1 MKFTKM
7 HGAGNDYVYINGYVY
22 DDYDWPEIS
31 KKVSDRHTGIGSDG
45 LIVAMPSSDADLKM
59 KMFNADGSEGD
70 MCGNGIRCLV
80 SFAMDQGLIS
90 EDSTIKN
97 VETNSGILTVEPI
110 FSNNKMSEAVVDM
123 GKPIFDPDLIPVKV
137 PAGAN
142 PVLQYEVQLD
152 GISVQLAF
160 VSMGNPHAV
169 LFLDEP
175 VDNFNLGKIGPMV
188 QALPIFPESVNF
200 EIANILSPN
209 HIKARV
215 WERGSGLTMACGTG
229 ACAVAVAAHLAGFTA
244 TKVDLDMPG
253 GTLNLQWD
261 GLGTSVMMKGPVEIS
276 FYGEWTETT

>member
-97 VETNSGILTVEPI
+97 VETNSGPYL
-110 FSNNKMSEAVVDM
+110 
-123 GKPIFDPDLIPVKV
+123 
-137 PAGAN
+137 
-142 PVLQYEVQLD
+142 
-152 GISVQLAF
+152 
-160 VSMGNPHAV
+160 
-169 LFLDEP
+169 
-175 VDNFNLGKIGPMV
+175 
-188 QALPIFPESVNF
+188 
-200 EIANILSPN
+200 
-209 HIKARV
+209 
-215 WERGSGLTMACGTG
+215 
-229 ACAVAVAAHLAGFTA
+229 
-244 TKVDLDMPG
+244 
-253 GTLNLQWD
+253 
-261 GLGTSVMMKGPVEIS
+261 
-276 FYGEWTETT
+276 

>member
-142 PVLQYEVQLD
+142 PVLLYEDQ
-152 GISVQLAF
+152 
-160 VSMGNPHAV
+160 
-169 LFLDEP
+169 
-175 VDNFNLGKIGPMV
+175 VD
-188 QALPIFPESVNF
+188 
-200 EIANILSPN
+200 
-209 HIKARV
+209 
-215 WERGSGLTMACGTG
+215 
-229 ACAVAVAAHLAGFTA
+229 
-244 TKVDLDMPG
+244 
-253 GTLNLQWD
+253 
-261 GLGTSVMMKGPVEIS
+261 
-276 FYGEWTETT
+276 

>member
-123 GKPIFDPDLIPVKV
+123 GKPIFDPDLIPV
-137 PAGAN
+137 N
-142 PVLQYEVQLD
+142 
-152 GISVQLAF
+152 
-160 VSMGNPHAV
+160 
-169 LFLDEP
+169 
-175 VDNFNLGKIGPMV
+175 GPW
-188 QALPIFPESVNF
+188 
-200 EIANILSPN
+200 IL
-209 HIKARV
+209 
-215 WERGSGLTMACGTG
+215 M
-229 ACAVAVAAHLAGFTA
+229 
-244 TKVDLDMPG
+244 
-253 GTLNLQWD
+253 
-261 GLGTSVMMKGPVEIS
+261 
-276 FYGEWTETT
+276 

>member
-1 MKFTKM
+1 M

-123 GKPIFDPDLIPVKV
+123 GQPIFDPDLIPVKV

-142 PVLQYEVQLD
+142 PVLQYEVQVD

-229 ACAVAVAAHLAGFTA
+229 ACAVAVAAHLAGFTE

-276 FYGEWTETT
+276 FYGEWT